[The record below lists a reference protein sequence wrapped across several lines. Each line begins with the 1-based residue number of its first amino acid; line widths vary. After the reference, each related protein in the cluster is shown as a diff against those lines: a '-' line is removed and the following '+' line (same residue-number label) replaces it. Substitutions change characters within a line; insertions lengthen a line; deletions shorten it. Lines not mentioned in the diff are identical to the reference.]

1 MATTNWRTVD
11 REQFTRDWNENLTI
25 QEICE
30 KHSLTK
36 DQVIRL
42 RDVFACPK
50 RMNRKLRRKP
60 LKSAD
65 PTPEYIEKCCI
76 ILRNSWTRRE
86 ERWRRK
92 YVPEW
97 NVMEAGKVPGGPPL
111 ECGVFS
117 VSCGVSPSSEIPPA
131 VAAAIGAKVNYKL
144 IKLAQT
150 DESNGGIGMLADTCE
165 ALEYQER

>member
-1 MATTNWRTVD
+1 MATTDWRAVD
-11 REQFTRDWNENLTI
+11 REQFSRDWADNLTI

-42 RDVFACPK
+42 RDVFGCPK

-60 LKSAD
+60 ERSAD
-65 PTPEYIEKCCI
+65 PSPEYIEKCCI
-76 ILRNSWTRRE
+76 ILRNSWTMRE

-97 NVMEAGKVPGGPPL
+97 NVADAGKVPGGPPL
-111 ECGVFS
+111 ECGVFTIA
-117 VSCGVSPSSEIPPA
+117 CDALPSSEVPPA
-131 VAAAIGAKVNYKL
+131 VAAAIGSKVNYKRM
-144 IKLAQT
+144 KLADT
-150 DESNGGIGMLADTCE
+150 DESNCGFRMLEDACSAVEHETW
-165 ALEYQER
+165 